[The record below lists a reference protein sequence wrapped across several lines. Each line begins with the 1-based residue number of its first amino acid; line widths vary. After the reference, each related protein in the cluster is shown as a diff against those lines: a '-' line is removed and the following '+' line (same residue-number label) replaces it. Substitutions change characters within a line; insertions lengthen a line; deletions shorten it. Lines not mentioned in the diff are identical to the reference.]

1 MATATHSG
9 MYSHHVRDDYKE
21 LLKKRNCEV
30 LRRALDNVMEP
41 WEVTVSKSKAA
52 RQATHKHPESDR
64 VDIHPSRVDP
74 GVKASSPTAEPEI
87 PPAAA
92 PTGTAN
98 STAIAE
104 SYVVVEPALGARQF
118 LRPFA
123 HPQENPQEHL
133 QEYPQEHAQPQPQP
147 TTPPTI
153 HQPRPITP
161 PTIHVIHETQ
171 EAPGP
176 SSSNGTT
183 LADISSHIGDHN
195 QNERLQFL
203 KDMQHRHTEHMR
215 QQRSALRLQL
225 SHPMKQDEIKAPP
238 TTARA
243 SAPLP
248 NFFSARARLQS
259 EAADFLTQYATFK
272 VPMYRSSNTVGL
284 DLPPSPTRTKVPSSS
299 SNAEEDLSAIPE
311 SPVDVTP
318 SPEGRAV
325 VFPQAQWFNEE
336 QRRTLFHPR
345 PTVADSESEASTPPS
360 SMFYSRCTPPRA
372 STPLLRRGFPLSD
385 IDEDVEPPSG
395 VCGWISRLFFSC
407 FPVSS

>member
-9 MYSHHVRDDYKE
+9 MYSHHARDDYKE

-52 RQATHKHPESDR
+52 RQAHKHPESER
-64 VDIHPSRVDP
+64 VDIHSSRVDP
-74 GVKASSPTAEPEI
+74 GVKATSPTAEPEI

-98 STAIAE
+98 ATAIAE
-104 SYVVVEPALGARQF
+104 SYVVVEPAFEARQF
-118 LRPFA
+118 PRPFA
-123 HPQENPQEHL
+123 FPQEHPTV
-133 QEYPQEHAQPQPQP
+133 QQQQPQPRP

-153 HQPRPITP
+153 HQPRPLTP
-161 PTIHVIHETQ
+161 PTIHVVSEPP

-176 SSSNGTT
+176 SSSNETT
-183 LADISSHIGDHN
+183 LADVSSHIGEHN

-225 SHPMKQDEIKAPP
+225 SHPMKQDEIKPPP

-284 DLPPSPTRTKVPSSS
+284 DLPPSPTRNKVAPS
-299 SNAEEDLSAIPE
+299 NVEEDLAAIPE
-311 SPVDVTP
+311 TPVDVTP

-345 PTVADSESEASTPPS
+345 PTIADSDSETSTPPS

-372 STPLLRRGFPLSD
+372 GTPLLRRAFPLSD

-395 VCGWISRLFFSC
+395 VCGWLSRLFFSC